1 MDGDLQILPV
11 ISGKIEEASVYD
23 AAKEVPLAWKCP
35 EIQRTHDLDC
45 GCDIPHTLRCS
56 GNIHGLEILAA
67 GLRNST
73 YPVSLLDCTLNNVTF
88 LSDAKIFDAISLHGL
103 VISSG
108 EIKRVHRLAFTGM
121 KNGLEALGLPN
132 NKLSTV
138 PASSIAPLITL
149 DRLDLSNNQ
158 IKALT
163 STDFATLSSLT
174 YLELSDN
181 KITSISPL
189 SFANLRKLQYLKLKG
204 NRLGDF
210 PTSLQSILYCRS
222 LTDLDLRSNSLRG
235 PLTKQLLPKLPLLQ
249 TLNLD
254 KNLLTSVQNGALEK
268 YTSLKSLSLRQNQID
283 VLQDHAFAG
292 LSRLQ
297 ILDLAH
303 NGIVAISGASLQHL
317 PQLVTLDL
325 THNFLRA
332 LTADMVAPLPSIGEI
347 RLDGNDITLIA
358 AAAVEKFKP
367 NHSLS
372 LRENPLNC
380 DCTLRPF
387 ANWLK
392 NSSNSV
398 GAVCSTPLQLAG
410 APVTDLSVES
420 LTCDDPSPAQED
432 LSPDVVDQIE
442 SVSNSNNVSGIRDV
456 SDKVAL
462 KKVDLT
468 GDYSLV
474 LNWKIDLDQYYC
486 DALFIYRET
495 RTSEILIDHLP
506 VSCDNLFLFTS
517 HY

>member
-1 MDGDLQILPV
+1 MWDQSKENSSQRIAVNSSPESELILPV
-11 ISGKIEEASVYD
+11 IAGKIEAASVYD
-23 AAKEVPLAWKCP
+23 AAKEVALAWKCP
-35 EIQRTHDLDC
+35 EIKHTDDLDC

-56 GNIHGLEILAA
+56 GNIHGLEILAQ
-67 GLRNST
+67 GLKNST
-73 YPVSLLDCTLNNVTF
+73 HSVSLLDCTLSHNVTF
-88 LSDAKIFDAISLHGL
+88 LSDAKIFDGISLHGL

-132 NKLSTV
+132 NKLSVV
-138 PASSIAPLITL
+138 PTSSIAPLVQL

-163 STDFATLSSLT
+163 STDFSTLSQLT

-181 KITSISPL
+181 KITSISPR
-189 SFANLRKLQYLKLKG
+189 SFVNLRQLQYLKLKG

-222 LTDLDLRSNSLRG
+222 LTDLDLRSNTLRG
-235 PLTKQLLPKLPLLQ
+235 PLTKQLIPKLPLLE

-254 KNLLTSVQNGALEK
+254 RNLITSVQNGALEK
-268 YTSLKSLSLRQNQID
+268 FTNLKSLSLRQNQID

-297 ILDLAH
+297 LLDLAH

-332 LTADMVAPLPSIGEI
+332 LTADMVAPLPSISEI
-347 RLDGNDITLIA
+347 RLDGNDISLIA
-358 AAAVEKFKP
+358 EGAVEKLKA
-367 NHSLS
+367 NQSLS

-380 DCTLRPF
+380 DCTMRPF
-387 ANWLK
+387 ANWLR
-392 NSSNSV
+392 NGSTSSV

-410 APVTDLSVES
+410 APVTDLAVES
-420 LTCDDPSPAQED
+420 LTCDDPSSTQDD
-432 LSPDVVDQIE
+432 LNPETVDQIE
-442 SVSNSNNVSGIRDV
+442 SMSNSNNVSDIRDV
-456 SDKVAL
+456 SDKVRR
-462 KKVDLT
+462 V
-468 GDYSLV
+468 
-474 LNWKIDLDQYYC
+474 
-486 DALFIYRET
+486 
-495 RTSEILIDHLP
+495 
-506 VSCDNLFLFTS
+506 
-517 HY
+517 

>member
-1 MDGDLQILPV
+1 ML
-11 ISGKIEEASVYD
+11 SGKIESASVYD
-23 AAKEVPLAWKCP
+23 ATKEAVALAWKCP
-35 EIQRTHDLDC
+35 EITHTDDLEC

-67 GLRNST
+67 GLRNAT
-73 YPVSLLDCTLNNVTF
+73 YPVSLLDCTLNNNVTF
-88 LSDAKIFDAISLHGL
+88 LSDAKIFDGISLHGL

-108 EIKRVHRLAFTGM
+108 EIKRVHRLAFMGMTGG
-121 KNGLEALGLPN
+121 GLEALGLPN

-138 PASSIAPLITL
+138 PASSVAPLITL

-163 STDFATLSSLT
+163 SSDFATLTQLT

-181 KITSISPL
+181 KITSISPR
-189 SFANLRKLQYLKLKG
+189 SFASLRKLQYLKLKG

-210 PTSLQSILYCRS
+210 PTSLQSIASCRN
-222 LTDLDLRSNSLRG
+222 LNDLDLRSNSLRG
-235 PLTKQLLPKLPLLQ
+235 PLTKQLLPKMPLLQ

-254 KNLLTSVQNGALEK
+254 KNLITSVQNSALEK
-268 YTSLKSLSLRQNQID
+268 FTNLKSLSLRQNQID

-297 ILDLAH
+297 VLDLAH

-332 LTADMVAPLPSIGEI
+332 LTADMVAPLPSISEI

-358 AAAVEKFKP
+358 ESAVEMLKP

-392 NSSNSV
+392 NSSIASV

-420 LTCDDPSPAQED
+420 LTCDDPSPAQDED
-432 LSPDVVDQIE
+432 LNPDAVDQIE
-442 SVSNSNNVSGIRDV
+442 TMSNANNVSDIRDV
-456 SDKVAL
+456 SDKVRIDTSPIYL
-462 KKVDLT
+462 KIT
-468 GDYSLV
+468 
-474 LNWKIDLDQYYC
+474 
-486 DALFIYRET
+486 F
-495 RTSEILIDHLP
+495 
-506 VSCDNLFLFTS
+506 
-517 HY
+517 

>member
-1 MDGDLQILPV
+1 ME
-11 ISGKIEEASVYD
+11 SAAVYD
-23 AAKEVPLAWKCP
+23 ASKEAALVWKCP
-35 EIQRTHDLDC
+35 EIKHTDDLEC

-88 LSDAKIFDAISLHGL
+88 LSDAKIFEGISLHGL

-108 EIKRVHRLAFTGM
+108 DIKRVHRLAFTGM

-132 NKLSTV
+132 NKLSSV
-138 PASSIAPLITL
+138 PASSIAPLTQL

-158 IKALT
+158 LKTLT
-163 STDFATLSSLT
+163 STDFATLTELS

-181 KITSISPL
+181 KITSISPR
-189 SFANLRKLQYLKLKG
+189 SFANLKKLQYLKLKG

-210 PTSLQSILYCRS
+210 PTSLQSIFYCRN
-222 LTDLDLRSNSLRG
+222 LTDLDLRSNTLRG
-235 PLTKQLLPKLPLLQ
+235 PLTKQLIPKLPLLQ

-254 KNLLTSVQNGALEK
+254 KNLITSVQNGALEK
-268 YTSLKSLSLRQNQID
+268 FSNLKSLSLRQNQID
-283 VLQDHAFAG
+283 VLQDHAFVG

-297 ILDLAH
+297 VLDLAH

-317 PQLVTLDL
+317 PQLIMLDL

-332 LTADMVAPLPSIGEI
+332 LTADMVSPIPFTCEI
-347 RLDGNDITLIA
+347 RLDGNDITLITES
-358 AAAVEKFKP
+358 AVEKL

-387 ANWLK
+387 ASWLK
-392 NSSNSV
+392 NGSMSV

-410 APVTDLSVES
+410 APVTDLSLES
-420 LTCDDPSPAQED
+420 LTCDDASEMHED
-432 LSPDVVDQIE
+432 FAVDAVEKIE
-442 SVSNSNNVSGIRDV
+442 TVSHSNNVSDIRDV
-456 SDKVAL
+456 SDKVR
-462 KKVDLT
+462 V
-468 GDYSLV
+468 
-474 LNWKIDLDQYYC
+474 
-486 DALFIYRET
+486 
-495 RTSEILIDHLP
+495 
-506 VSCDNLFLFTS
+506 
-517 HY
+517 